1 MKLDKSFFL
10 VLVLLVASLLI
21 YLVMQVNVLGKQA
34 NAQANAP
41 AAYTTVVSD
50 WPVDYYRGGAGWAY
64 PRYRDQ
70 PFYPIPNSPHPRPY
84 PPHAPMGGRAIH
96 IKDHGH

>member
-1 MKLDKSFFL
+1 MKLNNSFFL
-10 VLVLLVASLLI
+10 VLVLLIVSLI
-21 YLVMQVNVLGKQA
+21 FYSVRQVNNFDASTPRPSYNNPA
-34 NAQANAP
+34 N
-41 AAYTTVVSD
+41 D